1 MSKGQIT
8 EISSDDVD
16 LPQIR
21 FSVKG
26 PMTAED
32 VAGEQD
38 DIKKL
43 TKIVEDAFGAIANAT
58 GLSGKEVL
66 TVMENLNIEMLKDV
80 EDVLKKGSHADML
93 KKGVPMEVLEEG
105 IQETIKV
112 ISLAT
117 DLDTQ
122 QISDTFTEKKNTN
135 INDIANRLHDR
146 SQTNREKFGNTPI
159 TS

>member
-21 FSVKG
+21 FPVKG
-26 PMTAED
+26 AMTAED
-32 VAGEQD
+32 VAGEQE

-43 TKIVEDAFGAIANAT
+43 TKIVDDAFGTIANAT

-80 EDVLKKGSHADML
+80 EDVLKTGVPADIL
-93 KKGVPMEVLEEG
+93 KKGVPMDVFEKG

-112 ISLAT
+112 ISHAT

-135 INDIANRLHDR
+135 INDLGNRLYR
-146 SQTNREKFGNTPI
+146 ASQLNREKFGNTP
-159 TS
+159 S

>member
-1 MSKGQIT
+1 MRKDQIKKV
-8 EISSDDVD
+8 SADSVD

-21 FSVKG
+21 FRPRG
-26 PMTAED
+26 PMNSDD

-58 GLSGKEVL
+58 GLSDKEVL
-66 TVMENLNIEMLKDV
+66 HVMEDLHVDMLKDV
-80 EDVLKKGSHADML
+80 HKKGIHADTL
-93 KKGVPMEVLEEG
+93 KEGVDTEVLEKG
-105 IQETIKV
+105 IQDAIKV

-122 QISDTFTEKKNTN
+122 QLSETFTEKKNTN
-135 INDIANRLHDR
+135 ISDLVNRLHDR
-146 SQTNREKFGNTPI
+146 SQTNREKFGN
-159 TS
+159 